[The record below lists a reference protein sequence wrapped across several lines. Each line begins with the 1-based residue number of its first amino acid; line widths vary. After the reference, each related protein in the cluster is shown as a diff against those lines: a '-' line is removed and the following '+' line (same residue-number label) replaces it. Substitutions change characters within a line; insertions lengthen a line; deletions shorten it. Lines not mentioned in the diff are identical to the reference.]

1 MCYMRSYMCI
11 RLKITKCRSLMK
23 VESLQFK
30 LWFKSWL
37 LFFKREHHILLL
49 LLKYLF
55 FRCTVLQCVS

>member
-1 MCYMRSYMCI
+1 
-11 RLKITKCRSLMK
+11 MK

-49 LLKYLF
+49 LLLLLKYLF